1 LGVKT
6 AENFDNAAWIVD
18 SSKFDALGSK
28 RFVATKDDA
37 MAALSFHTVWNS
49 LKEYFKGKF
58 GIFLVGAAI
67 TAGIALLYAIQPAW
81 MESQDNMIYDFLLRS
96 RGDTPVTGQVVLVD
110 IDEKSLAKLGQ
121 WPWPRYRLTLLLGQ
135 LRQAGAKAVAMDMLL
150 AEPDRT
156 SPVLLE
162 RQFKE
167 ELSFDVSFTGLP
179 EQFRDNDQVLAKML
193 SRGPFVLSYYFD
205 FAGTGER
212 AACSLPASPFS
223 VTSSPGAVAPAK
235 AAMNASSV
243 LCPLPVLLASATA
256 AGFMNTIPDNDN
268 VIRRVPLVIAYD
280 GAVYPSLA
288 LAAAM
293 RALGATGRELTSA
306 EAGLK
311 SLKLSG
317 ASFGEKTIPLDARGR
332 ILLNYRGPGGKYQRV
347 SACDV
352 LAGAVDKAALD
363 GKIVIFGSTA
373 VGMQDI
379 RATPFDRAMPGAEI
393 QATLVDMI
401 LANDYILRPDWAPA
415 LEFALVLVMG
425 LLSAGLL
432 SRAKGLWLI
441 VTLAGLGLTMWFG
454 AAQTLKMHKFFIQPL
469 YPLLVLVLNFVL
481 LTVFKFWRE
490 ERQRRFIHSAFAHY
504 LSPKVVDQI
513 VASPDKL
520 NLSGEEREISI
531 LFSDIRGFTTISEKL
546 SPTQLVNLL
555 HEYLTPMTHLVTEH
569 LGTLDKYIG
578 DAVMAFWNAPLDV
591 PNHRA
596 EALTAGLGMLGELA
610 KLNEVFQ
617 EKYGQTL
624 KIGVGLNCGFVRVGN
639 FGSQDLFSYTI
650 IGDNVNLCSRL
661 EGLTKYYGLTNIA
674 GEGMV
679 HSSTSGF
686 HFQEVD
692 SVLVKGKHEPV
703 TIYTVMYPNERDR
716 RGEELDL
723 ADKALARYKSRDF
736 AESQALFS
744 DLESRFGAPL
754 YSLYKQR
761 CQTLIATPPPPDWNG
776 AFEHLTK

>member
-1 LGVKT
+1 MAGLSLKNVLG
-6 AENFDNAAWIVD
+6 A
-18 SSKFDALGSK
+18 
-28 RFVATKDDA
+28 
-37 MAALSFHTVWNS
+37 

-58 GIFLVGAAI
+58 GIFLIGAAI
-67 TAGIALLYAIQPAW
+67 TAGMALLYAVQPSW

-96 RGDTPVTGQVVLVD
+96 RGDTPVSGQVVLVD
-110 IDEKSLAKLGQ
+110 IDEKSLAQLGQ

-135 LRQAGAKAVAMDMLL
+135 LRQAGVKAVAMDMLL

-162 RQFKE
+162 RQFKD
-167 ELSFDVSFTGLP
+167 ELNFDVSFTGLP

-205 FAGTGER
+205 FAGIGAESEKR
-212 AACSLPASPFS
+212 ADCRLPASPFS
-223 VTSSPGAVAPAK
+223 SAGRQGAVAPAE
-235 AAMNASSV
+235 AAMKASNV
-243 LCPLPVLLASATA
+243 LCPLPVLLGAATA
-256 AGFMNTIPDNDN
+256 AGFMNTIPDSDN
-268 VIRRVPLVIAYD
+268 VIRRVPLVIAHD

-293 RALGATGRELTSA
+293 RALGATGRELVSA

-317 ASFGEKTIPLDARGR
+317 PGFGEKTIPLDGRGML
-332 ILLNYRGPGGKYQRV
+332 LLNYRGPGGIYPRI

-352 LAGAVDKAALD
+352 LSGAVDKASLD
-363 GKIVIFGSTA
+363 GKTVIFGSTA

-379 RATPFDRAMPGAEI
+379 RATPLDRATPGAEI

-401 LANDYILRPDWAPA
+401 LSNDYILRPDWAPA
-415 LEFALVLVMG
+415 LEFGLVLVMG
-425 LLSAGLL
+425 LLSALLL

-441 VTLAGLGLTMWFG
+441 ATLAGLGVAMWFG
-454 AAQTLKMHKFFIQPL
+454 AAVTLKTHKFFIQPL
-469 YPLLVLVLNFVL
+469 YPLAVLVLNFVL

-520 NLSGEEREISI
+520 NLTGEEREISI

-555 HEYLTPMTHLVTEH
+555 HEYLTPMTHVITER

-578 DAVMAFWNAPLDV
+578 DAIMAFWNAPLDV
-591 PNHRA
+591 ANHRA
-596 EALTAGLGMLGELA
+596 QALTAGLGMIGELA
-610 KLNEVFQ
+610 KLNEVFR

-624 KIGVGLNCGFVRVGN
+624 KIGVGINCGFVRVGN

-679 HSSTSGF
+679 HPSTSGF

-703 TIYTVMYPNERDR
+703 TIYTVMHPDERDR
-716 RGEELDL
+716 RAPELDL
-723 ADKALARYKSRDF
+723 ADKALAGYKTRDF
-736 AESQALFS
+736 AASLAIYT
-744 DLESRFGAPL
+744 DLATRFGASL
-754 YSLYKQR
+754 YSLYKER
-761 CQTLIATPPPPDWNG
+761 CQTLIASPPPPEWNG
-776 AFEHLTK
+776 VFEHLTK

>member
-1 LGVKT
+1 
-6 AENFDNAAWIVD
+6 
-18 SSKFDALGSK
+18 
-28 RFVATKDDA
+28 
-37 MAALSFHTVWNS
+37 
-49 LKEYFKGKF
+49 
-58 GIFLVGAAI
+58 
-67 TAGIALLYAIQPAW
+67 

-96 RGDTPVTGQVVLVD
+96 RGDTPVSGQVVLVD

-121 WPWPRYRLTLLLGQ
+121 WPWPRYRLTLMLGQ
-135 LRQAGAKAVAMDMLL
+135 LRQAGVKAVVMDMLL

-167 ELSFDVSFTGLP
+167 ELGSEVSFAGLP
-179 EQFRDNDQVLAKML
+179 EALRDNDQSLAKML

-205 FAGTGER
+205 FGGTEKR

-223 VTSSPGAVAPAK
+223 EAGRPGAVAPAE
-235 AAMNASSV
+235 AAMKATNV
-243 LCPLPVLLASATA
+243 LCPLPALLQSATA
-256 AGFMNTIPDNDN
+256 VGFMNTIPDSDN
-268 VIRRVPLVIAYD
+268 VIRRLPLVIAYD

-288 LAAAM
+288 LAGAM
-293 RALGATGRELTSA
+293 RALGATGRELVSA

-311 SLKLSG
+311 ALKLTG
-317 ASFGEKTIPLDARGR
+317 ASFGEKTIPLDGRGM
-332 ILLNYRGPGGKYQRV
+332 ILLNYRGPGGIYPRI
-347 SACDV
+347 SASDV
-352 LAGAVDKAALD
+352 LAGTVDKAALE
-363 GKIVIFGSTA
+363 GKTVIFGSTA

-379 RATPFDRAMPGAEI
+379 RATPLDRATPGAEI

-415 LEFALVLVMG
+415 LEFALVLAMG

-441 VTLAGLGLTMWFG
+441 ATLAGLGVAMWYG
-454 AAQTLKMHKFFIQPL
+454 AALTLKTHKFFIQPL
-469 YPLLVLVLNFVL
+469 YPLAVLVLNFVL

-520 NLSGEEREISI
+520 NLTGEEREISI
-531 LFSDIRGFTTISEKL
+531 LFSDIRGFTSISEKL
-546 SPTQLVNLL
+546 APTQLVNLL
-555 HEYLTPMTHLVTEH
+555 HEYLTPMTHAVTER

-578 DAVMAFWNAPLDV
+578 DAIMAFWNAPLDV

-596 EALTAGLGMLGELA
+596 QALTAGLGMLTELG
-610 KLNEVFQ
+610 KLNVVFQ

-624 KIGVGLNCGFVRVGN
+624 KIGVGMNCGFVRVGN

-674 GEGMV
+674 GEGMI
-679 HSSTSGF
+679 HPSTGGF

-703 TIYTVMYPNERDR
+703 TIYTVMYPDERDR

-723 ADKALARYKSRDF
+723 ADKALAGYKTRDF
-736 AESQALFS
+736 AAALALYA
-744 DLESRFGAPL
+744 DLETRFGAPL

-761 CQTLIATPPPPDWNG
+761 CQTLIATPPPPLLKLG
-776 AFEHLTK
+776 LS